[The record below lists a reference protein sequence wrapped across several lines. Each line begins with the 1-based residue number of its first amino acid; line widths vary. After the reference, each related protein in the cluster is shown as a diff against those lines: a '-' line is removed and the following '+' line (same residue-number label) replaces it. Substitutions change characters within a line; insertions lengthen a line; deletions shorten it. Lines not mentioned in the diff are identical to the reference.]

1 MRKSTWKVILICVI
15 VLVISM
21 PVIGFVMRETDNW
34 NDPHALVERKLNPD
48 NLLIPGET
56 EESNYTLV
64 KVQKPEN
71 GLIISP
77 RENGSVEIAGNSKA
91 DTADSYTVTLAE
103 VTLKAGT
110 YTLSSG
116 YDYAGPKAVHLS
128 AIYNDNGTVTTVN
141 ADFGEALGT
150 FTLSAETVVTVQI
163 VIPAAD
169 YTASPVVLYPV
180 LVAGEEI
187 GSFYK

>member
-15 VLVISM
+15 ILVISM
-21 PVIGFVMRETDNW
+21 PVFGFVMRETDHW
-34 NDPHALVERKLNPD
+34 NDPHALIERKLNPD

-56 EESNYTLV
+56 EESNYTFA

-77 RENGSVEIAGNSKA
+77 RENGSVQIAGNSRSDEA
-91 DTADSYTVTLAE
+91 ESYTVTLAE
-103 VTLKAGT
+103 VTLKPGT

-116 YDYAGPKAVHLS
+116 YDYAGPRAVHLTATYNVAGS
-128 AIYNDNGTVTTVN
+128 AVTVN
-141 ADFGEALGT
+141 ADYGDDLGT
-150 FTLSAETVVTVQI
+150 FTISAETVVTVQI

-180 LVAGEEI
+180 LVAGKEI